1 MTLLRRVIGA
11 VLRRQR
17 QRQRRTLREVAE
29 AAGVSVPYLSEVERG
44 RKEASSEVLGAVSR
58 ALGLPLSDLLG
69 EVRDELRRVERPAP
83 TTPQGSYVPA
93 VRGGGPTASVPRGTD
108 GYAHPIAQF
117 GGIGFGSTLIDT
129 ASLGTGLAGGFQGSG
144 GSATVGGYTRLG
156 GDFAPGGAAG
166 GGVVAGGVVA
176 GGVAAGPAGGFG
188 FNGGLRI
195 IVFGDTAEADAGAD
209 GPDQATAEPAGRHLQ
224 PLSS

>member
-69 EVRDELRRVERPAP
+69 EVRDELRRAERPAP

-108 GYAHPIAQF
+108 GFAHPVAQF
-117 GGIGFGSTLIDT
+117 GGIGFGIGGT
-129 ASLGTGLAGGFQGSG
+129 A
-144 GSATVGGYTRLG
+144 
-156 GDFAPGGAAG
+156 
-166 GGVVAGGVVA
+166 AGGVVA
-176 GGVAAGPAGGFG
+176 GGVPAGPVGGFG
-188 FNGGLRI
+188 FGGGLRI
-195 IVFGDTAEADAGAD
+195 IVFGDAAEVDAGDDAT
-209 GPDQATAEPAGRHLQ
+209 GPEQARSATTGRHLQ

>member
-17 QRQRRTLREVAE
+17 QRQHRTLREVAE

-69 EVRDELRRVERPAP
+69 EVRDELRRVERPAS

-93 VRGGGPTASVPRGTD
+93 VRGGNPTASVPRGTD
-108 GYAHPIAQF
+108 GFAHPVAQF
-117 GGIGFGSTLIDT
+117 GGIGFGSSLVD
-129 ASLGTGLAGGFQGSG
+129 AVSLGSGQAGGSRGGGGTAAVGGFTHLAGEFG
-144 GSATVGGYTRLG
+144 T
-156 GDFAPGGAAG
+156 GGAA
-166 GGVVAGGVVA
+166 AGGV
-176 GGVAAGPAGGFG
+176 GAGPGDGFG
-188 FNGGLRI
+188 FGFGGGLRI
-195 IVFGDTAEADAGAD
+195 IVFGDTAEVGAGDD
-209 GPDQATAEPAGRHLQ
+209 GPDQATSEPAGRHLQ

>member
-93 VRGGGPTASVPRGTD
+93 VRGGDPTASVPRGTD
-108 GYAHPIAQF
+108 GFAHPVAQF
-117 GGIGFGSTLIDT
+117 GGIGFGSTLVDA
-129 ASLGTGLAGGFQGSG
+129 ASLGSGLGGGSRGGAGTAAIGGFTQ
-144 GSATVGGYTRLG
+144 LG
-156 GDFAPGGAAG
+156 GEFGIGGTAAG
-166 GGVVAGGVVA
+166 SVVAGGVT
-176 GGVAAGPAGGFG
+176 AGPVGGFG
-188 FNGGLRI
+188 FRGGLRV
-195 IVFGDTAEADAGAD
+195 IVFGDATEVDAGD
-209 GPDQATAEPAGRHLQ
+209 DVTSPDQARSATTGRHLQ